1 MIFYNKFKKLFI
13 ILVFI
18 PLVYF
23 FSINILQAQRPN
35 TKKVQLK
42 YLIPPETPLPENIKL
57 YTSRVINLTS
67 VYLPIPFPSQ
77 NKVIKL
83 IGYKTAPSISEAD
96 LTIKFVVNSISL
108 NGAPI
113 ESKYREKI
121 NDSVSI
127 ERIGGI
133 YNIEAFLNY
142 SKYVE
147 DVKNNKVL
155 ISKEGISIRNS
166 FKSYRYKTYGEAIKA
181 FEKNKENHA
190 AKLNYSLY
198 NSALGDFKYEI
209 NNSYGFPLKQSRY
222 SIARGKGRKY
232 DYSDLQSAFNI
243 FQNTLEEYNGHD
255 ISQEFEKNILKCIE
269 IWNIAIQQYI
279 PKKRRTR
286 IGDKII
292 GELYY
297 NVAVAYFVLRDWNKV
312 YENLEKIKKN
322 KRLKKISNNF
332 ELQTKNMQNRYNKQ
346 NALN

>member
-1 MIFYNKFKKLFI
+1 MIRLYNLFTFLICFFFFNI
-13 ILVFI
+13 II
-18 PLVYF
+18 G
-23 FSINILQAQRPN
+23 QRPN

-42 YLIPPETPLPENIKL
+42 YLMPPERPLPKNIKL

-67 VYLPIPFPSQ
+67 VSLPIPFPSQ
-77 NKVIKL
+77 NRVIKL
-83 IGYKTAPSISEAD
+83 IGYETSPSIADAD

-127 ERIGGI
+127 EKIGGI

-243 FQNTLEEYNGHD
+243 FQNTLKEYNGHD

>member
-1 MIFYNKFKKLFI
+1 MIRLYNLFTFLICFFFFNI
-13 ILVFI
+13 II
-18 PLVYF
+18 G
-23 FSINILQAQRPN
+23 QRPN

-42 YLIPPETPLPENIKL
+42 YLMPPERPLPKNIKL

-67 VYLPIPFPSQ
+67 VSLPIPFPSQ
-77 NKVIKL
+77 NRVIKL
-83 IGYKTAPSISEAD
+83 IGYETSPSIADAD

-127 ERIGGI
+127 EKIGGI

-243 FQNTLEEYNGHD
+243 FQNTLKEYNGHD
-255 ISQEFEKNILKCIE
+255 ISQEFEKKILKCIE
-269 IWNIAIQQYI
+269 IWNLAIQQYI

-346 NALN
+346 DALN